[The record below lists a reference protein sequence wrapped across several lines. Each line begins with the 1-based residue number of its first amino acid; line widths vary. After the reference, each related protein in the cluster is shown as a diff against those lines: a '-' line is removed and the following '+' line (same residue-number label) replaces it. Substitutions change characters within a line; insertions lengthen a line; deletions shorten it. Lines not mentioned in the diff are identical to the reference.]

1 VWDWERGE
9 TVRSIEAPVVQ
20 AAFDPRSP
28 RIAARLEQA
37 GTVGVWDAG
46 TGEQVA
52 TLVGPAV
59 VNALAYGSDGSRVAT
74 AGADGVVRVWDPG
87 SGEQDLEL
95 RGHGTTVQAVV
106 FSPDGTRLASVGND
120 GVVRVWALELDDLI
134 AIAERRLTR
143 SFTDEEC
150 RQFLDQDRCPAA

>member
-1 VWDWERGE
+1 M
-9 TVRSIEAPVVQ
+9 VR
-20 AAFDPRSP
+20 
-28 RIAARLEQA
+28 L
-37 GTVGVWDAG
+37 
-46 TGEQVA
+46 
-52 TLVGPAV
+52 
-59 VNALAYGSDGSRVAT
+59 
-74 AGADGVVRVWDPG
+74 WDPD

-120 GVVRVWALELDDLI
+120 GVVPVWLELDDLI

-150 RQFLDQDRCPAA
+150 RQFLDQDRCPVA